1 MLTSR
6 KSRSP
11 TKSASCASSS
21 GASSSGRYSRPV
33 GASTVAAAGMGSLC
47 PVRRRTRRAVTEVA
61 LRAALRGAAGAAE
74 LAVTPVGLLVDELP
88 RQRAALSESDHRPWP
103 LPAEPW
109 LMGQTWHDLL
119 FAHWPLEP
127 EALRPLV
134 PNPLALDLR
143 NGRAWLGI
151 TPFVVGGLRLRGT
164 PPLPWLSR
172 FPELNVRTYVDHGG
186 RPGIYFFSLD
196 AGRLAGVAAARRAYR
211 LPYFHADMSARR
223 EGGRVRYESRRI
235 DASGPPAAFDASYGP
250 AGAHLPIEHGSLER
264 WLAERYCL
272 YVVDGRCGPPHR
284 AAAGRAT
291 PDPRFRGRSSRGE
304 SEVRADRGSPTRCAE
319 EVPRGGAAW
328 WRHRVIWSR

>member
-1 MLTSR
+1 
-6 KSRSP
+6 
-11 TKSASCASSS
+11 
-21 GASSSGRYSRPV
+21 
-33 GASTVAAAGMGSLC
+33 
-47 PVRRRTRRAVTEVA
+47 VA

-151 TPFVVGGLRLRGT
+151 TPFVVGGLRMRGI

-272 YVVDGRCGPPHR
+272 YVVDDR
-284 AAAGRAT
+284 GRAL
-291 PDPRFRGRSSRGE
+291 
-304 SEVRADRGSPTRCAE
+304 RADIHHRPWPLQPANAHLELNSMADPLGLVLDSEPLLHFSARQDTLIWPLRPSPQGGGGTRD
-319 EVPRGGAAW
+319 
-328 WRHRVIWSR
+328 S